1 MSWWLLLVR
10 LSVASPDLTCAQAI
24 GLAERLSDPGAAS
37 AILTRACAEAGP
49 RELAPRGLSPDPYVL
64 PPFPLTAEPPV
75 LAWQER
81 LLGPQQELLRTW
93 LARGEAYREMMS
105 RELRARGL
113 PDELRYLSM
122 MESGFNPTARSH
134 VGAVGLWQLMP
145 ATARELGLSVRVG
158 RDERRDPLL
167 ATRAAAR
174 LLRSLYLQLDD
185 WSLTMAAYNC
195 GIGCVKRAIDTHQT
209 RDFWA
214 LRARGAL
221 PAETRD
227 YVPRIIAAARVGEV
241 QRILLRL
248 RMASGATSPP
258 PDRPSAGSPSS
269 DLRGSSPERS

>member
-10 LSVASPDLTCAQAI
+10 LSVASTDLTCAQAI
-24 GLAERLSDPGAAS
+24 GLAERLSDPSAAS

-49 RELAPRGLSPDPYVL
+49 RGYAPRGPSPDRDAL
-64 PPFPLTAEPPV
+64 PPFPLTAEPAV
-75 LAWQER
+75 LVWQER
-81 LLGPQQELLRTW
+81 LLGPQQEMLLTW
-93 LARGEAYREMMS
+93 LARGEVYREMMS
-105 RELRARGL
+105 RELRTRGL

-145 ATARELGLSVRVG
+145 ATARELGLSVRAG

-195 GIGCVKRAIDTHQT
+195 GIGCVKRAIQTHQT

-227 YVPRIIAAARVGEV
+227 YVPRIIAAARVGEA

-248 RMASGATSPP
+248 SATLSVPSDLQIPP
-258 PDRPSAGSPSS
+258 ANESPSQ
-269 DLRGSSPERS
+269 DYRGSCPARS